1 MLGAPVAAA
10 DSSNQNTLFWLPRL
24 GQPTV
29 ADHSEA
35 SNQSEAAAFS
45 SHLLSLCCDVTVGMT
60 RVCRAVFPVPN
71 VELRDAPIDASLH
84 CQRQCGL
91 GDALML
97 SIEVRNH
104 LWSPE
109 RVLLTVELGEHFV
122 ITGATQ
128 TAVEVSPKGN
138 ATLSLVWVPLRC
150 GHVPLPLLRVKWERG
165 GLTLIDSVAAL
176 PVFVLPVQ
184 Q

>member
-1 MLGAPVAAA
+1 
-10 DSSNQNTLFWLPRL
+10 
-24 GQPTV
+24 
-29 ADHSEA
+29 
-35 SNQSEAAAFS
+35 
-45 SHLLSLCCDVTVGMT
+45 
-60 RVCRAVFPVPN
+60 
-71 VELRDAPIDASLH
+71 
-84 CQRQCGL
+84 
-91 GDALML
+91 ML